1 MLKIMQLDF
10 ENRMFSRRILS
21 SIGIG
26 CEGGK
31 RVGVDS
37 ESEVRGDGDDAVGEK
52 AVMRHDGNDA
62 TVKRRR

>member
-1 MLKIMQLDF
+1 
-10 ENRMFSRRILS
+10 MFSRRILS

-31 RVGVDS
+31 HVGVDS

-52 AVMRHDGNDA
+52 AVMRCDGNDA
-62 TVKRRR
+62 TVKRQR